1 MWQAPSTAR
10 KVAYPAGG
18 KTGSSDAIKSPRC
31 WTWRCKTCC
40 LSSRASVLFWWDLTL
55 PCSVLSYTESVQ
67 LVLLFYRSSWLSFVS
82 GLLKDFGS
90 LNTVEIGLRRL
101 PKLERRQFALRDGHE
116 PTGARG
122 KMLRFKCCVWVSS

>member
-1 MWQAPSTAR
+1 MHILQ
-10 KVAYPAGG
+10 VAKPEAQ
-18 KTGSSDAIKSPRC
+18 TP
-31 WTWRCKTCC
+31 
-40 LSSRASVLFWWDLTL
+40 SRAPGAGHGGAKLAVYLAGLPSCFGGILPCYAPIFM